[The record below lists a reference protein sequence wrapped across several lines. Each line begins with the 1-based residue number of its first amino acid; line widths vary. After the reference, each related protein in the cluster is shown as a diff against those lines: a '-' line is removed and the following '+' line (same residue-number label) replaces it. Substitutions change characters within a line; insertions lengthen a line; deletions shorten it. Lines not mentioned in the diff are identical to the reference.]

1 MTFQPH
7 PAAAPAMP
15 MAVRDTATLAIFPAT
30 CLSRSVPHHAGRIM
44 TPARLFAIAALWLTA
59 VGAGTLAPLSDS
71 AAQASAPNAAPT
83 PAPAGAPPRDFAAE
97 RKAIGD
103 SRAWTNYRFAT
114 AEHACYDKF
123 FVNHC
128 VDKAKE
134 VQRQELQVL
143 RQREL
148 EVGDAE
154 RAQRAADRDREQALR
169 RAEYEA
175 GQPKR
180 STSEQASREAF
191 EKKQQEQQLRDAQ
204 RQADAPKRS
213 ADAQAHQQKQA
224 DFDARMREAQSK
236 GAEQARQ
243 REENVKAYE
252 AKQREAEQR
261 QKDLEERR
269 AKAKEQQG
277 QASAPRPFGF

>member
-1 MTFQPH
+1 MTFKPH
-7 PAAAPAMP
+7 PAVAPAMP
-15 MAVRDTATLAIFPAT
+15 MAVRDTATLAMFPAAH
-30 CLSRSVPHHAGRIM
+30 LPSSVPPRDGRM
-44 TPARLFAIAALWLTA
+44 MPPARLLAAAWLA
-59 VGAGTLAPLSDS
+59 VVGAGTLAPLSDS
-71 AAQASAPNAAPT
+71 AAQASAPAA
-83 PAPAGAPPRDFAAE
+83 AARDFAAE

-114 AEHACYDKF
+114 AERACYDKY

-134 VQRQELQVL
+134 IQREELQVL

-148 EVGDAE
+148 EVGEAE

-180 STSEQASREAF
+180 SANEQASRESF

-204 RQADAPKRS
+204 HQADAPKRS
-213 ADAQAHQQKQA
+213 ANAQSYQQKQA
-224 DFDARMREAQSK
+224 DYDARMREAQSK

-261 QKDLEERR
+261 QKDQDERR

>member
-1 MTFQPH
+1 MTFKPH

-15 MAVRDTATLAIFPAT
+15 MAVRDTALLAMFPAA
-30 CLSRSVPHHAGRIM
+30 CLFRSAPHHAGRM
-44 TPARLFAIAALWLTA
+44 TLHARLFAAAALWLTL

-71 AAQASAPNAAPT
+71 AAQASAPAV
-83 PAPAGAPPRDFAAE
+83 AGATAPRDFAAE

-114 AEHACYDKF
+114 AERACYDKF
-123 FVNHC
+123 FVTSC
-128 VDKAKE
+128 IDKAKE

-175 GQPKR
+175 SQPQR
-180 STSEQASREAF
+180 SANEKASRESF
-191 EKKQQEQQLRDAQ
+191 DKKQQDQQLRDAQ

-213 ADAQAHQQKQA
+213 ANAQAYQQKQA
-224 DFDARMREAQSK
+224 DYDARMREAQQK

-252 AKQREAEQR
+252 AKQRDAEQR
-261 QKDLEERR
+261 QKDLDERR

>member
-1 MTFQPH
+1 MTFKPH
-7 PAAAPAMP
+7 PAVAPAMP
-15 MAVRDTATLAIFPAT
+15 MAVRGTATLAMIPAAR
-30 CLSRSVPHHAGRIM
+30 LPRSVPHRDGRKM
-44 TPARLFAIAALWLTA
+44 PTVRLLAMAAVWLTV
-59 VGAGTLAPLSDS
+59 VGAGTLAPMSDS
-71 AAQASAPNAAPT
+71 AAQASAPAA
-83 PAPAGAPPRDFAAE
+83 APRDFAAE

-114 AEHACYDKF
+114 AERACYDKF
-123 FVNHC
+123 FVTHC
-128 VDKAKE
+128 IDKAKE
-134 VQRQELQVL
+134 IQRGELQVL

-148 EVGDAE
+148 EVGEAE

-180 STSEQASREAF
+180 SANEQASRESF

-204 RQADAPKRS
+204 HQADAPKRS
-213 ADAQAHQQKQA
+213 ANAQSHQQKQA
-224 DFDARMREAQSK
+224 DYDARMREAQSK

-261 QKDLEERR
+261 QKDQDERR

>member
-1 MTFQPH
+1 MTFKPH
-7 PAAAPAMP
+7 PAVAPAMP
-15 MAVRDTATLAIFPAT
+15 MAVRDTALLAMFPAAR
-30 CLSRSVPHHAGRIM
+30 LFRSAPRHAGRM
-44 TPARLFAIAALWLTA
+44 TLPARLFAAAALWLTL

-71 AAQASAPNAAPT
+71 AAQASAPVA
-83 PAPAGAPPRDFAAE
+83 AGAGAPRDFAAE

-114 AEHACYDKF
+114 AERACYDKF
-123 FVNHC
+123 FVTSC
-128 VDKAKE
+128 IDKAKE

-175 GQPKR
+175 GQPQR
-180 STSEQASREAF
+180 SANEKASRESF
-191 EKKQQEQQLRDAQ
+191 DKKQQDQQLRDAQ

-213 ADAQAHQQKQA
+213 ANAQAYQQRQA
-224 DFDARMREAQSK
+224 DFDARMREAQQK

-243 REENVKAYE
+243 REENVKAYD

-261 QKDLEERR
+261 QKDLDERR

>member
-1 MTFQPH
+1 MTFKPH
-7 PAAAPAMP
+7 PPAAPAMP
-15 MAVRDTATLAIFPAT
+15 MAVRDTATLAMFPAAR
-30 CLSRSVPHHAGRIM
+30 LSRSVPHRAGRM
-44 TPARLFAIAALWLTA
+44 MPPARLFAMVALWLTA
-59 VGAGTLAPLSDS
+59 VGAGTLAPLSDC
-71 AAQASAPNAAPT
+71 AAQASAPAA
-83 PAPAGAPPRDFAAE
+83 APRDFAAE

-114 AEHACYDKF
+114 AERACYDKF
-123 FVNHC
+123 FVTHC
-128 VDKAKE
+128 IDQAKE
-134 VQRQELQVL
+134 IQRQELHVL

-169 RAEYEA
+169 RAEFEA

-180 STSEQASREAF
+180 SANEQASRESF

-204 RQADAPKRS
+204 HQADAPKRS
-213 ADAQAHQQKQA
+213 ANAQSYQQKQA

-236 GAEQARQ
+236 GAEEARQ

-261 QKDLEERR
+261 QKDQDERR

>member
-1 MTFQPH
+1 MTFKPH

-15 MAVRDTATLAIFPAT
+15 MAVRDTATPAMSPAAQ
-30 CLSRSVPHHAGRIM
+30 LSRSVPHRAGRM
-44 TPARLFAIAALWLTA
+44 MPHARLFATAALWLTV
-59 VGAGTLAPLSDS
+59 VGAGTLGPLSDS
-71 AAQASAPNAAPT
+71 AAQASAPEA
-83 PAPAGAPPRDFAAE
+83 AGAGAAPRDFAAE

-128 VDKAKE
+128 IDKAKE
-134 VQRQELQVL
+134 IQRQELQVL

-175 GQPKR
+175 SQPKR
-180 STSEQASREAF
+180 SANEQASREAF
-191 EKKQQEQQLRDAQ
+191 EKKQQDQQLRDAQ

-213 ADAQAHQQKQA
+213 ANAQAYQQKQS

-252 AKQREAEQR
+252 AKQREAAQR